1 MELGY
6 VIFKEYIMNFKGY
19 NENELRYS
27 DFGYIPKEW
36 TVDSLLNIADYQNG
50 LSIQKISS

>member
-6 VIFKEYIMNFKGY
+6 VIFKEYMMNFKGY